1 MKTLVLFVLLAIFTG
16 GIIFAQTGSE
26 MITVNGT
33 LELNDGMILLKSG
46 NATYLTR
53 GLERLVGFI
62 DGLKEGSQVTI
73 EGYTS
78 GPLDGETAN
87 FDRKLRPVKLT
98 HNGKTYEAGFAAI
111 ANQGR
116 LNHPGMGRAVSP
128 WWGW

>member
-1 MKTLVLFVLLAIFTG
+1 MKTLVLFVLLTIFTG
-16 GIIFAQTGSE
+16 GIIFAQTE
-26 MITVNGT
+26 PAMITVNGT

-46 NATYLTR
+46 RTTYLTR
-53 GLERLVGFI
+53 GLERLIGYI

-78 GPLDGETAN
+78 GPLDGQTTN

-98 HNGKTYEAGFAAI
+98 HDGKIYEVGFTAL

-116 LNHPGMGRAVSP
+116 FNHPQMRSNISP
-128 WWGW
+128 WWGR

>member
-1 MKTLVLFVLLAIFTG
+1 MKTLVLFVLLAIFAG
-16 GIIFAQTGSE
+16 GIIFAQTE
-26 MITVNGT
+26 PAMITVNGT

-46 NATYLTR
+46 SATYLTR

-78 GPLDGETAN
+78 GPLDGETTN

-98 HNGKTYEAGFAAI
+98 HNGKNYEVGFTAL
-111 ANQGR
+111 ANQEWFNNPR
-116 LNHPGMGRAVSP
+116 MGRAISP
-128 WWGW
+128 WWDR